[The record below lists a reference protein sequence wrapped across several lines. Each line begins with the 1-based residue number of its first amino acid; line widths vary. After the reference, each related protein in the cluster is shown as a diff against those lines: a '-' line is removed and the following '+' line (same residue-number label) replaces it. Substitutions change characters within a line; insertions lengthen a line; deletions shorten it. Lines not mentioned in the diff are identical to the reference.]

1 MPEGQIVVQRDE
13 NSLAVLIERP
23 EYKNRFGDVLGQRA
37 PQFMSSL
44 LSLSMGD
51 LKDAEPKSIIAAAM
65 IAASLDLPI
74 NKNLGFAYIIAYKDN
89 NQGGKKV
96 AQFQMGY
103 KGFIQ
108 LAQRSRQYRFINA
121 CRVFEG
127 ELVKYDKVTGELIV
141 DEALRKSEKVVGYA
155 SYFRLTNG
163 FEHAVYMTREQVDKH
178 AKQYSQAYAKGWKS
192 LWATDFDAMALK
204 TVLKLNLQKWGPL
217 SVQMEKGIY
226 EDQAVKLDV
235 DSEARYPDNTAPI
248 PAPQI
253 EGGGEKVVAG
263 SETTTSAPTAT
274 ETTPATAE
282 APAAAADEKKGRGRP
297 KKAAAKLELVPEAKT
312 EEAATD
318 AAPATT
324 AGTAATELQPKAA
337 ELMAKLN
344 GVGFLGT
351 EFLMFA
357 IFQKWLP
364 TPEGIDREHLDPAD
378 VEGVEVPEDRAEQ
391 FLEPDNFAM
400 IIEQLT
406 IRRAKK
412 A

>member
-1 MPEGQIVVQRDE
+1 MPESQIVQRDE

-23 EYKNRFGDVLGQRA
+23 EYKNRFGDVMGQRA
-37 PQFMSSL
+37 PQFLSSL
-44 LSLSMGD
+44 LSLSMTSM
-51 LKDAEPKSIIAAAM
+51 KDVEPKSIIAAAM
-65 IAASLDLPI
+65 TAASLDLPI
-74 NKNLGFAYIIAYKDN
+74 NQNLGFAYIIAYKDN

-127 ELVKYDKVTGELIV
+127 ELVKYDKVTGELLV
-141 DEALRKSEKVVGYA
+141 DETLKKSDTVIGYA

-163 FEHAVYMTREQVDKH
+163 FEHALYMTREQVDKH

-217 SVQMEKGIY
+217 SVQMEKGIF

-235 DSEARYPDNTAPI
+235 DAERRYPDNTDPI
-248 PAPQI
+248 PPPQI
-253 EGGGEKVVAG
+253 GPGEEKAG
-263 SETTTSAPTAT
+263 TEQTTTA
-274 ETTPATAE
+274 TPAETPAAE
-282 APAAAADEKKGRGRP
+282 AAKEDKKRGRP
-297 KKAAAKLELVPEAKT
+297 KKAEKLELVPEAKK
-312 EEAATD
+312 ESIQAPGTD
-318 AAPATT
+318 L
-324 AGTAATELQPKAA
+324 GPKAA
-337 ELMAKLN
+337 ELVKKLN
-344 GVGFLGT
+344 DAGYLT
-351 EFLMFA
+351 PEFLVFA
-357 IFQKWLP
+357 IYNKWLP
-364 TPEGIDREHLDPAD
+364 TPEGQDRENLDPAD
-378 VEGVEVPEDRAEQ
+378 VEGVEVPEDKAET

-400 IIEQLT
+400 IIERLAA
-406 IRRAKK
+406 RRAAAKN